1 MFADPEFLED
11 ARRQTLTISPVPA
24 ARVTELFRQAYATP
38 PEVVARIRKLFQ
50 QGQ

>member
-1 MFADPEFLED
+1 MKPSL
-11 ARRQTLTISPVPA
+11 LMMKPVPA